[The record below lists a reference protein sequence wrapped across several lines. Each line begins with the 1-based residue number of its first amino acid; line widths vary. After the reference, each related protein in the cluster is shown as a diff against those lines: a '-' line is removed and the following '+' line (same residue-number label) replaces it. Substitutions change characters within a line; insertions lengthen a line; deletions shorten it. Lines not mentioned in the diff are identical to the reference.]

1 MNIGV
6 AACGLAMLLFIAFGA
21 VFALL
26 KGRAAMLISGF
37 NTLSA
42 IEREQYDTDAMA
54 RAMRNSCFQW
64 AAIMA
69 LGCLASYLLSPYLA
83 IAAYVVWLV
92 LFFRDVR
99 SNPSDAFGKY
109 RR

>member
-1 MNIGV
+1 
-6 AACGLAMLLFIAFGA
+6 
-21 VFALL
+21 
-26 KGRAAMLISGF
+26 MLISGF

-42 IEREQYDTDAMA
+42 KEREQYDVDAMA
-54 RAMRNSCFQW
+54 RDMRNACLLW

-69 LGCLASYLLSPYLA
+69 LGCLASCLLSPYLA
-83 IAAYVVWLV
+83 IAAYAIWLV
-92 LFFRDVR
+92 LLFKDVR